1 MHARLNQNA
10 LCCVHCGKTY
20 KTRVRLDKHLV
31 LCEIQTNAKQRKR
44 NSCDEDEDDII
55 LPNQKQMYKILV
67 ELTIKYNKLEEK
79 MENMSKWV
87 DKKKKKINVVDWL
100 NVNVK
105 PEYTFDLMSQ
115 HVIVTNEDFD
125 YMLSNGHFLDVLN
138 EIFCKN
144 IYDKFDSGLPLF
156 GFTQKMNLIYVYE
169 KNEEGVC
176 IWREL
181 TREKLIYFL
190 NIIHFKFVR
199 VMNEWKREH
208 QDKIYDSEHFAE
220 KYNKAHIKV
229 MSVDFK
235 HESTLN
241 RIRSTMYNKIKTDFK
256 SLIEYEFEF

>member
-1 MHARLNQNA
+1 MYARHNQNA
-10 LCCVHCGKTY
+10 LGCVYCGKLY
-20 KTRVRLDKHLV
+20 KTRVRLDNHMIF
-31 LCEIQTNAKQRKR
+31 CEIKTNAKQRKK
-44 NSCDEDEDDII
+44 NANDDDEDDFV
-55 LPNQKQMYKILV
+55 LPTQKQMYKILV
-67 ELTIKYNKLEEK
+67 DLTVKYNKLEEK

-87 DKKKKKINVVDWL
+87 DKKKKKINVMDWL

-105 PEYTFDLMSQ
+105 PEYTFDFMPQ
-115 HVIVTNEDFD
+115 HITVTTEDFE

-138 EIFCKN
+138 EIFCRN
-144 IYDKFDSGLPLF
+144 VYDKLDSGMPMF
-156 GFTQKMNLIYVYE
+156 AFTQKNNLIYIYE
-169 KNEEGVC
+169 KNEDGVYF
-176 IWREL
+176 WQEL

-199 VMNEWKREH
+199 VMNEWKRIN

-235 HESTLN
+235 HETTLN

-256 SLIEYEFEF
+256 ALIEYEFEF